1 MLKVSV
7 KSTEEESHKMDLE
20 TNNVEDK
27 MTTLDKSIMALH
39 TKTKDLRDD
48 ILSHASQ

>member
-20 TNNVEDK
+20 TNNV
-27 MTTLDKSIMALH
+27 
-39 TKTKDLRDD
+39 
-48 ILSHASQ
+48 